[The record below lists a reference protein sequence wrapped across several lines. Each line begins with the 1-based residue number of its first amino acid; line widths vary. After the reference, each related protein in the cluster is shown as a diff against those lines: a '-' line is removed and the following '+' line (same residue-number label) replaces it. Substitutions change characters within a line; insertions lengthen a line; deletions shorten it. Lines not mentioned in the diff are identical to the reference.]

1 MNAASALDASGLDI
15 SELPPLIQ
23 PVKPE
28 QVTLRPAPA
37 LMRRTWGKGIQ
48 AMTLGNT
55 VYVDP
60 GVLAG
65 PREKLGLLVIHEL
78 VHVRQW
84 RKRGVIP
91 FLGSYLGDYLKGRR
105 QKLGHRGAYRDIGLE
120 IEARAIAARFKRS
133 DDDQPV

>member
-1 MNAASALDASGLDI
+1 MNAAAALAASGLDT

-37 LMRRTWGKGIQ
+37 LMRKAWGKGIQ

-60 GVLAG
+60 AVLAG
-65 PREKLGLLVIHEL
+65 PRGKLGLLVIHEL

-91 FLGSYLGDYLKGRR
+91 FLGSYLNDYMKGRR
-105 QKLGHRGAYRDIGLE
+105 QKLGHRGAYRQIGLE
-120 IEARAIAARFKRS
+120 MEAREIASRFVGS
-133 DDDQPV
+133 VDDQPV